1 MREDRS
7 PRRSALTPSPSWTMV
22 PGGSWSPTWRSVPQ
36 PRCSG
41 GASACRRSGGEGD
54 RRREGL
60 RAALPAALLARLRP
74 DRASV
79 LEGQGAATACRKAY
93 PRGPD
98 RGDGPS
104 ALGGHGSGNARVLR
118 PLWLPHLGP
127 TAMTHALM
135 LARPSPRDSPPTN
148 FAAID

>member
-22 PGGSWSPTWRSVPQ
+22 PGGSWSPTWRSVLQ

-41 GASACRRSGGEGD
+41 GASACRRSGERGRSSKG
-54 RRREGL
+54 GVASSSL
-60 RAALPAALLARLRP
+60 PAALLALLARLRP

-79 LEGQGAATACRKAY
+79 LEGQGAATACRRAY

-104 ALGGHGSGNARVLR
+104 ALGAVTARDTR
-118 PLWLPHLGP
+118 GFFDHCGYRALGQ
-127 TAMTHALM
+127 L
-135 LARPSPRDSPPTN
+135 L
-148 FAAID
+148 